1 VNPGLASSGYEVALQ
16 IATAIFAVTGVL
28 AAARRNMD
36 VLSFV
41 IVGLVTAIG
50 GGTLRDILLGMRVF
64 WLRDPNYV
72 YVAAVAAIATFFLE
86 QRFRATLHAFLYLDA
101 TGTAVFAATAAAHT
115 LGLGF
120 PSGIAVVM
128 GVLTGIGGG
137 VLRDLLT
144 GDPTLLARR
153 ELFMTPILLGLLF
166 YVGALHAAPQYH
178 RAWTFT
184 AIVLI
189 AAVRI
194 GAIRF
199 NWAFPDWL
207 TYKPFK
213 PS

>member
-1 VNPGLASSGYEVALQ
+1 VNPGLLSSGYELVFQ
-16 IATAIFAVTGVL
+16 TATAIFAVTGVL

-41 IVGLVTAIG
+41 IIGVVTALG
-50 GGTLRDILLGMRVF
+50 GGTIRDIVLDTRVF
-64 WLRDPNYV
+64 WLQDPTYL
-72 YVAAVAAIATFFLE
+72 YVAAGAAIATFFLE
-86 QRFRATLHAFLYLDA
+86 QRFRTMRAFLYLDA
-101 TGTAVFAATAAAHT
+101 TGTAIFAVTATAHT
-115 LGLGF
+115 LELGF
-120 PSGIAVVM
+120 PEGIAVVM

-144 GDPTLLARR
+144 GEPTLIARR
-153 ELFMTPILLGLLF
+153 ELYMTPLLIGLSF
-166 YVGALHAAPQYH
+166 YIATLHVAPEMQP
-178 RAWTFT
+178 AFAIIAT
-184 AIVLI
+184 ALI